1 MMNASPSIAS
11 RMTPLLLAA
20 LIILAPLFRSG
31 KIPLATLLLELLAVA
46 AFLALWWSSERRVVL
61 GRLEVFLL
69 AALAVFPLLQLLPL
83 PGLSPL
89 DLPGQ
94 ADYFM
99 ASQAAGVDRGAT
111 TLSIIPRETLSG
123 WLILLVPIAVYLLT
137 RASSVRTLQK
147 LVTLM
152 LVVATLQAVLGLM
165 QFGASPSPVFYLGIE
180 SPSTGN
186 AVGTYTSRNNFAG
199 FLYLSL
205 MLSLALFMATLGR
218 QTGRAQQGGGLRERI
233 QYYATAD
240 GHRAFMYGA
249 MALLLLLAII
259 FTRSRTGIVLTLMGV
274 LLVSA
279 VFSRRIGGG
288 NAFGR
293 TGVIISLAVGL
304 AIAIGLGTVL
314 ERFTVSD
321 PLSNGR
327 WIIFDGVF
335 DGIGQFFPLGA
346 GTGTFRQT
354 FARFQDLSQSS
365 YLINRA
371 HNSYLE
377 WIYSGG
383 IVALALILG
392 FLGLYFA
399 RWFSLWKRGDWGEF
413 RYIQVGAGLGLML
426 MLLHELVDYNLFV
439 PANMVYFAFLAG
451 LYLHPYREPTAPK
464 QRTKPVAESSAALSE
479 QALRRVS
486 LLPQAGEPG
495 RNPFMD

>member
-1 MMNASPSIAS
+1 MNTSPSIAS
-11 RMTPLLLAA
+11 RAPQVWLAA
-20 LIILAPLFRSG
+20 FILLAPLFRSG
-31 KIPLATLLLELLAVA
+31 KIPLAALLLELLAVA
-46 AFLALWWSSERRVVL
+46 GFLALWWSSERRTVL

-83 PGLSPL
+83 PGLSRV

-94 ADYFM
+94 AEYFL
-99 ASQAAGVDRGAT
+99 AQQAAAVDQGVV
-111 TLSIIPRETLSG
+111 TLSIIARETLSG
-123 WLILLVPIAVYLLT
+123 WLLLLVPIAVYLLT
-137 RASSVRTLQK
+137 RATSVRTLQK

-152 LVVATLQAVLGLM
+152 LVVATFQAVLGLM
-165 QFGASPSPVFYLGIE
+165 QFGSSPSPVFYLGIE

-218 QTGRAQQGGGLRERI
+218 QTGRSQQGVSLRERM

-240 GHRAFMYGA
+240 GHRAFSYGVI
-249 MALLLLLAII
+249 ALLLLLAII
-259 FTRSRTGIVLTLMGV
+259 FTRSRTGIVLTLVGV

-288 NAFGR
+288 NTFGR
-293 TGVIISLAVGL
+293 TGVIVSLAVGL

-314 ERFTVSD
+314 ERFTVSG
-321 PLSNGR
+321 PLTNGR

-335 DGIGQFFPLGA
+335 EGIGQFFPLGA
-346 GTGTFRQT
+346 GTGTFQKT
-354 FARFQDLSQSS
+354 FARFQDLSQAN
-365 YLINRA
+365 YFINRA

-377 WIYSGG
+377 WIYNGG
-383 IVALALILG
+383 VVAVALILG
-392 FLGLYFA
+392 FLALYFA

-413 RYIQVGAGLGLML
+413 RYIQVGAGLGLLL
-426 MLLHELVDYNLFV
+426 MLLHETVDYNLFV

-451 LYLHPYREPTAPK
+451 VYLHPYREPTAPR
-464 QRTKPVAESSAALSE
+464 QRTKRITESAAATAE
-479 QALRRVS
+479 EGLRKVA
-486 LLPQAGEPG
+486 LLPQATEPE

>member
-1 MMNASPSIAS
+1 MNASLSIAS

-20 LIILAPLFRSG
+20 FIVLAPLFRSG
-31 KIPLATLLLELLAVA
+31 KVPLATLLLELLAVA
-46 AFLALWWSSERRVVL
+46 GFLALWWSSERRRVL

-69 AALAVFPLLQLLPL
+69 AALAVFPLLQLVPL
-83 PGLSPL
+83 PGLSRV

-94 ADYFM
+94 AAYFL
-99 ASQAAGVDRGAT
+99 AQQAAGVDQGAV
-111 TLSIIPRETLSG
+111 TLSIIARETLSG
-123 WLILLVPIAVYLLT
+123 WLLLLVPIAVYLLT
-137 RASSVRTLQK
+137 RATPVRSLQK

-165 QFGASPSPVFYLGIE
+165 QFGSSPSPMFYLGYE
-180 SPSTGN
+180 YGTGN

-218 QTGRAQQGGGLRERI
+218 QTLTQQGVSLRERM

-240 GHRAFMYGA
+240 GHRAFIYGVI
-249 MALLLLLAII
+249 ALLLLLAII
-259 FTRSRTGIVLTLMGV
+259 FTRSRTGIVLTLVGV

-279 VFSRRIGGG
+279 AFSRRIGGG
-288 NAFGR
+288 NTFGR
-293 TGVIISLAVGL
+293 TGVIVSLAVGL

-346 GTGTFRQT
+346 GSGTFQQT
-354 FARFQDLSQSS
+354 FARFQDLSQAN

-377 WIYSGG
+377 WIYNGG
-383 IVALALILG
+383 IVAVALILG
-392 FLGLYFA
+392 FLALYCA
-399 RWFSLWKRGDWGEF
+399 RWFTLWKRGDWGEF
-413 RYIQVGAGLGLML
+413 RYVQVGAGLGLLL
-426 MLLHELVDYNLFV
+426 MLLHETVDYNLFV

-451 LYLHPYREPTAPK
+451 LYLHPYREPTGPK
-464 QRTKPVAESSAALSE
+464 QRTKRAAASAVAPSE
-479 QALRRVS
+479 EALRKVA
-486 LLPQAGEPG
+486 LLPQPSEPEK
-495 RNPFMD
+495 NPFMD

>member
-11 RMTPLLLAA
+11 RVPPLLLAA

-31 KIPLATLLLELLAVA
+31 KIPLATLLLELLALA
-46 AFLALWWSSERRVVL
+46 AFLALWWSSERRRVL

-123 WLILLVPIAVYLLT
+123 WLVLLVPIAVYLLT
-137 RASSVRTLQK
+137 RATSVRSLQK

-152 LVVATLQAVLGLM
+152 LVVAALQAMLGLM
-165 QFGASPSPVFYLGIE
+165 QFGSSPSTVFYLGYE
-180 SPSTGN
+180 YGTGS

-218 QTGRAQQGGGLRERI
+218 QTGRTQEGGSLRERI

-259 FTRSRTGIVLTLMGV
+259 FTRSRAGIVLTLLGV

-279 VFSRRIGGG
+279 TFSHRIGGG

-293 TGVIISLAVGL
+293 MGVIVSGAIAL

-314 ERFTVSD
+314 ERFTVND
-321 PLSNGR
+321 PLSDGR
-327 WIIFDGVF
+327 MIIFDGVF
-335 DGIGQFFPLGA
+335 VGIGQFFPLGA
-346 GTGTFRQT
+346 GTGTFQQT

-377 WIYSGG
+377 WVYNGG
-383 IVALALILG
+383 IVAIALIVG
-392 FLGLYFA
+392 FLALYFA

-451 LYLHPYREPTAPK
+451 LYLHPYREPTAPN
-464 QRTKPVAESSAALSE
+464 QRTKPVGESSAALSE
-479 QALRRVS
+479 QALRKVS

>member
-1 MMNASPSIAS
+1 MNASRSIAS
-11 RMTPLLLAA
+11 RVPPLLLAA

-46 AFLALWWSSERRVVL
+46 AFLALWWSSERRRVL

-111 TLSIIPRETLSG
+111 TLSIIPRDTLSG

-137 RASSVRTLQK
+137 RASSVRSLQK

-152 LVVATLQAVLGLM
+152 LVVAALQAMLGLM
-165 QFGASPSPVFYLGIE
+165 QFGSSPSAVFYLGYE
-180 SPSTGN
+180 YGTGS
-186 AVGTYTSRNNFAG
+186 AVGTYTSRNNLAG

-218 QTGRAQQGGGLRERI
+218 RSRTQEGGSLRERI

-259 FTRSRTGIVLTLMGV
+259 FTRSRAGIVLTLVGV

-293 TGVIISLAVGL
+293 TGVIVSVAVGL

-314 ERFTVSD
+314 ERFTVND
-321 PLSNGR
+321 PLSDGR
-327 WIIFDGVF
+327 MIIFDGVF
-335 DGIGQFFPLGA
+335 VGIGQFFPLGA
-346 GTGTFRQT
+346 GTGTFQQT
-354 FARFQDLSQSS
+354 FARFQDLSQSP

-377 WIYSGG
+377 WVYNGG
-383 IVALALILG
+383 VVAIALIVG
-392 FLGLYFA
+392 FLALYFA

-439 PANMVYFAFLAG
+439 PANLVYFAFLAG
-451 LYLHPYREPTAPK
+451 LYLHPYREPTAPN
-464 QRTKPVAESSAALSE
+464 QRTKPAGEFPAALSE
-479 QALRRVS
+479 QALRKVS

>member
-1 MMNASPSIAS
+1 MNASPSIAS
-11 RMTPLLLAA
+11 RVPQFLLAA
-20 LIILAPLFRSG
+20 FILLSPLFRSG
-31 KIPLATLLLELLAVA
+31 KIPLAALLLELLAVA
-46 AFLALWWSSERRVVL
+46 GFLALWWGSERRRVL

-83 PGLSPL
+83 PGLSRV

-94 ADYFM
+94 AAYFL
-99 ASQAAGVDRGAT
+99 AQQAAAVDQGAV
-111 TLSIIPRETLSG
+111 TLSIIARETLSG

-137 RASSVRTLQK
+137 RATSVRNLQN

-165 QFGASPSPVFYLGIE
+165 QFGSSPSPMFYLGIE
-180 SPSTGN
+180 SPNTGN

-218 QTGRAQQGGGLRERI
+218 QTLTQQGRSLRERM

-240 GHRAFMYGA
+240 GHRAFSYGVI
-249 MALLLLLAII
+249 ALLLLLAII
-259 FTRSRTGIVLTLMGV
+259 FTRSRTGIVLTLVGV

-279 VFSRRIGGG
+279 AFSRRIGGG
-288 NAFGR
+288 NTFGR
-293 TGVIISLAVGL
+293 TGVIVSLAVGL

-335 DGIGQFFPLGA
+335 EGMGQFFPLGA
-346 GTGTFRQT
+346 GTGTFQQT
-354 FARFQDLSQSS
+354 FARFQDLSQAD

-377 WIYSGG
+377 WIYNGG
-383 IVALALILG
+383 IVAVALILG
-392 FLGLYFA
+392 FLALYFM
-399 RWFSLWKRGDWGEF
+399 RWFTLWKRGDWGEF
-413 RYIQVGAGLGLML
+413 RYIQVGAGLGLLL
-426 MLLHELVDYNLFV
+426 MLLHEAVDYNLFV

-451 LYLHPYREPTAPK
+451 LYLHPYREPTPPK
-464 QRTKPVAESSAALSE
+464 QRTKRAGESSAALSE
-479 QALRRVS
+479 QALRKVT
-486 LLPQAGEPG
+486 LLPQASEPEK
-495 RNPFMD
+495 NPFMD

>member
-1 MMNASPSIAS
+1 MMNASRSIAS
-11 RMTPLLLAA
+11 RVPALLLAA

-46 AFLALWWSSERRVVL
+46 AFLALWWSSERRLVL

-99 ASQAAGVDRGAT
+99 ASQAAGVDQGAT

-123 WLILLVPIAVYLLT
+123 WLVLLVPIAVYLLT
-137 RASSVRTLQK
+137 RATSVRSLQK

-152 LVVATLQAVLGLM
+152 LVVAALQAMLGLM
-165 QFGASPSPVFYLGIE
+165 QFGSSPSTVFYLGYE
-180 SPSTGN
+180 YGTGS

-218 QTGRAQQGGGLRERI
+218 QTGRTQQGGNLRERI

-259 FTRSRTGIVLTLMGV
+259 FTRSRAGIVLTLLGV

-279 VFSRRIGGG
+279 TFSHRIGGG

-293 TGVIISLAVGL
+293 MGVIVSGAIAL

-314 ERFTVSD
+314 ERFTVND
-321 PLSNGR
+321 PLSDGR
-327 WIIFDGVF
+327 MIIFDGVF
-335 DGIGQFFPLGA
+335 VGIGQFFPLGA
-346 GTGTFRQT
+346 GTGTFQQT

-383 IVALALILG
+383 IVAIALIVG
-392 FLGLYFA
+392 FLALYFA

-413 RYIQVGAGLGLML
+413 RYIQVGAGLGLLL

-464 QRTKPVAESSAALSE
+464 QRTKRTTESSAAPSE
-479 QALRRVS
+479 EALRKVS

>member
-1 MMNASPSIAS
+1 MMNVSPSIAS
-11 RMTPLLLAA
+11 RVPPLLLAA

-46 AFLALWWSSERRVVL
+46 AFLALWWSSERRLVL

-123 WLILLVPIAVYLLT
+123 WLVLLVPIAVYLLT
-137 RASSVRTLQK
+137 RATSVRSLQK

-152 LVVATLQAVLGLM
+152 LVVAALQAMLGLM
-165 QFGASPSPVFYLGIE
+165 QFGSSPSTVFYLGYE
-180 SPSTGN
+180 YGTGS

-218 QTGRAQQGGGLRERI
+218 QTGRTQEGGSLRERI

-259 FTRSRTGIVLTLMGV
+259 FTRSRAGIVLTLLGV

-279 VFSRRIGGG
+279 TFSSYRRRQCVWSH
-288 NAFGR
+288 GR
-293 TGVIISLAVGL
+293 DRVGRDSLGYCHRAG
-304 AIAIGLGTVL
+304 
-314 ERFTVSD
+314 D
-321 PLSNGR
+321 
-327 WIIFDGVF
+327 
-335 DGIGQFFPLGA
+335 GA
-346 GTGTFRQT
+346 G
-354 FARFQDLSQSS
+354 AVHS
-365 YLINRA
+365 
-371 HNSYLE
+371 
-377 WIYSGG
+377 
-383 IVALALILG
+383 
-392 FLGLYFA
+392 
-399 RWFSLWKRGDWGEF
+399 K
-413 RYIQVGAGLGLML
+413 
-426 MLLHELVDYNLFV
+426 
-439 PANMVYFAFLAG
+439 
-451 LYLHPYREPTAPK
+451 
-464 QRTKPVAESSAALSE
+464 
-479 QALRRVS
+479 
-486 LLPQAGEPG
+486 
-495 RNPFMD
+495 

>member
-1 MMNASPSIAS
+1 MNASRSIAS
-11 RMTPLLLAA
+11 QVPPLLLAA

-31 KIPLATLLLELLAVA
+31 KIPLATLLLELLAVV
-46 AFLALWWSSERRVVL
+46 AFLALWWSSERRRVL

-83 PGLSPL
+83 PGLSQL

-99 ASQAAGVDRGAT
+99 ALQAAGVDQGAT
-111 TLSIIPRETLSG
+111 TLSTIPRDTLSG

-137 RASSVRTLQK
+137 RASSVRSLQK

-152 LVVATLQAVLGLM
+152 LVVAALQAMLGLM
-165 QFGASPSPVFYLGIE
+165 QFGSSPSAVFYLGYE
-180 SPSTGN
+180 YGTGS
-186 AVGTYTSRNNFAG
+186 AVGTYTSRNNLAG

-218 QTGRAQQGGGLRERI
+218 QSRTQEGGSLRERI

-259 FTRSRTGIVLTLMGV
+259 FTRSRAGIVLTLVGV

-293 TGVIISLAVGL
+293 TGVIVSVAVGL

-314 ERFTVSD
+314 ERFTVND
-321 PLSNGR
+321 PLSDGR
-327 WIIFDGVF
+327 MIIFDGVF
-335 DGIGQFFPLGA
+335 VGIGQFFPLGA
-346 GTGTFRQT
+346 GTGTFQQT
-354 FARFQDLSQSS
+354 FARFQDLSQSP

-377 WIYSGG
+377 WVYNGG
-383 IVALALILG
+383 VVAIALIVG
-392 FLGLYFA
+392 FLALYFA

-451 LYLHPYREPTAPK
+451 LYLHPYREPTAPN
-464 QRTKPVAESSAALSE
+464 QRTKPAGEFPAALSE
-479 QALRRVS
+479 QALRKVS

>member
-46 AFLALWWSSERRVVL
+46 AFLALWWSSERRLVL

-123 WLILLVPIAVYLLT
+123 WLVLLVPIAVYLLT
-137 RASSVRTLQK
+137 RATSVRSLQK

-152 LVVATLQAVLGLM
+152 LVVAALQAMLGLM
-165 QFGASPSPVFYLGIE
+165 QFGSSPSTVFYLGYE
-180 SPSTGN
+180 YGTGS

-218 QTGRAQQGGGLRERI
+218 QTGRTQQ
-233 QYYATAD
+233 
-240 GHRAFMYGA
+240 GA

-259 FTRSRTGIVLTLMGV
+259 FTRSRAGLVLTVLGV

-279 VFSRRIGGG
+279 TFSHRIGGG

-293 TGVIISLAVGL
+293 MGVIVSGAIAL

-314 ERFTVSD
+314 ERFTVND
-321 PLSNGR
+321 PLSDGR
-327 WIIFDGVF
+327 MIIFDGVF
-335 DGIGQFFPLGA
+335 VGIGQFFPLGA
-346 GTGTFRQT
+346 GTGTFQQT
-354 FARFQDLSQSS
+354 FARFQDLSQSP

-377 WIYSGG
+377 WVYNGG
-383 IVALALILG
+383 IVAIALIVG
-392 FLGLYFA
+392 FLALYFA

-451 LYLHPYREPTAPK
+451 LYLHPYREPTALK
-464 QRTKPVAESSAALSE
+464 QRTKPVAESSAARSE

>member
-1 MMNASPSIAS
+1 MNASLSIAS

-20 LIILAPLFRSG
+20 FIVLAPLFRSG
-31 KIPLATLLLELLAVA
+31 KVPLATLLLELLAVA
-46 AFLALWWSSERRVVL
+46 GFLALWWSSERRRVL

-69 AALAVFPLLQLLPL
+69 AALAVFPLLQLVPL
-83 PGLSPL
+83 PGLSRV

-94 ADYFM
+94 AAYFL
-99 ASQAAGVDRGAT
+99 AQQAAGVDQGAV
-111 TLSIIPRETLSG
+111 TLSVIARETLSG
-123 WLILLVPIAVYLLT
+123 WLLLLVPIAVYLLT

-165 QFGASPSPVFYLGIE
+165 QFGSSPSPVFYLGIE

-205 MLSLALFMATLGR
+205 MLSLALFMVTLGR
-218 QTGRAQQGGGLRERI
+218 QTLTQQGVSLRERM

-240 GHRAFMYGA
+240 GHRAFIYGVI
-249 MALLLLLAII
+249 ALLLLLAII
-259 FTRSRTGIVLTLMGV
+259 FTRSRTGIVLTLVGV

-288 NAFGR
+288 NTFGR
-293 TGVIISLAVGL
+293 TGVIVSLAVGL

-335 DGIGQFFPLGA
+335 DGIGQFFPFGA
-346 GTGTFRQT
+346 GSGTFQQT
-354 FARFQDLSQSS
+354 FARFQDLSQAD

-377 WIYSGG
+377 WIYNGG
-383 IVALALILG
+383 IVAVALILG
-392 FLGLYFA
+392 FLALYCA
-399 RWFSLWKRGDWGEF
+399 RWFSLWKRGDLGEF
-413 RYIQVGAGLGLML
+413 RYVQVGAGLGLLL
-426 MLLHELVDYNLFV
+426 MLLHETVDYNLFV

-451 LYLHPYREPTAPK
+451 LYLHPYREPAAPG
-464 QRTKPVAESSAALSE
+464 QRAKRRGESAAAPSE
-479 QALRRVS
+479 EALRKVA
-486 LLPQAGEPG
+486 LLPQATEPE

>member
-46 AFLALWWSSERRVVL
+46 AFLALWWSSERRVML

-259 FTRSRTGIVLTLMGV
+259 FTRSRTGIVLTLVGV

-346 GTGTFRQT
+346 GTGTFQQT
-354 FARFQDLSQSS
+354 FARFQDLSQAE

-377 WIYSGG
+377 WIYNGG
-383 IVALALILG
+383 IVAIALIVG
-392 FLGLYFA
+392 FLALYFA
-399 RWFSLWKRGDWGEF
+399 RWFSLWKRDNWGEF
-413 RYIQVGAGLGLML
+413 RYIQVGAGLGLLL

-451 LYLHPYREPTAPK
+451 LYLHPYREPAAPK
-464 QRTKPVAESSAALSE
+464 QRAKRRGESAAVPPE
-479 QALRRVS
+479 EALRKVA
-486 LLPQAGEPG
+486 LLPPATEPE